1 MKELRFIA
9 INDNF
14 IILLDNNKR
23 SIAFIKNSK
32 YY

>member
-1 MKELRFIA
+1 MLYFRALNKDL
-9 INDNF
+9 

-23 SIAFIKNSK
+23 VISIIKNSK